1 MRVLVTGA
9 FGFVGT
15 AVVSRLAEA
24 GHHVVALTRGGSDAD
39 RPTTAAAEVLY
50 GDVLKPSNMVEAVV
64 GADAVCHL
72 AALTRVRESFDHPDR
87 YFAVNADGT
96 RNLMEAA
103 LDEARRLEK
112 PLRFVHA
119 STGAV
124 YGTPETQPITEDTTP
139 APTNPYGE
147 SKLAADTQLLSCL
160 DDMFGVVILRAFNI
174 AGAAGGRADNDT
186 TRIIPKAIAVARG
199 DADVLQVN
207 GDGTAVR
214 DFVHVD
220 DLARAFVAALVAAS
234 PGRREVLNVGGTPAS
249 VAQIITAVEETTG
262 RTLRVEHLPP
272 KPEPARLLADTTR
285 IRTLLGWQPERSDLA
300 TIIGDAWAA
309 ANS

>member
-24 GHHVVALTRGGSDAD
+24 GHHVVALTRRGPEDD
-39 RPTTAAAEVLY
+39 RPATAASEVIH
-50 GDVLKPSNMVEAVV
+50 GDVLKPSDMVEAVV
-64 GADAVCHL
+64 DVDAVCHL
-72 AALTRVRESFDHPDR
+72 AALTQVRQSFEHPEL

-103 LDEARRLEK
+103 LIEARRREK
-112 PLRFVHA
+112 PLRFVQA

-124 YGTPETQPITEDTTP
+124 YGTPEIQPITEDTTP

-147 SKLAADTQLLSCL
+147 SKLAADMQLLSCT
-160 DDMFGVVILRAFNI
+160 DDMFGVVVLRVFNI
-174 AGAAGGRADNDT
+174 AGATGGRADNDT

-220 DLARAFVAALVAAS
+220 DLVRAFVAALAAAS
-234 PGRREVLNVGGTPAS
+234 PGRREVLNVGATPAS
-249 VAQIITAVEETTG
+249 VAQIITAVEDATG
-262 RTLRVEHLPP
+262 RKLRVEHLPP
-272 KPEPARLLADTTR
+272 KPEPACLLADTSR
-285 IRTLLGWQPERSDLA
+285 VRHLLGWQPERSDLP